1 MIFVFLLSTMRNR
14 IFIIFGTVTSTYP
27 EPTSPSR
34 FFSAAPKAEIPMA
47 DNKDGNR
54 KTLALTAG
62 AVLVVVVGL
71 FVFGG
76 GHNDGQP
83 SSPGGPGNP
92 TQNDQGR

>member
-1 MIFVFLLSTMRNR
+1 
-14 IFIIFGTVTSTYP
+14 
-27 EPTSPSR
+27 
-34 FFSAAPKAEIPMA
+34 MA
-47 DNKDGNR
+47 SETNSSNG

-92 TQNDQGR
+92 TQIDQGR

>member
-1 MIFVFLLSTMRNR
+1 VLFLRK
-14 IFIIFGTVTSTYP
+14 
-27 EPTSPSR
+27 
-34 FFSAAPKAEIPMA
+34 PKNAENSMA
-47 DNKDGNR
+47 DNNGGNR

-62 AVLVVVVGL
+62 AVLAVVVGL

-83 SSPGGPGNP
+83 PSPGGPGNP

>member
-1 MIFVFLLSTMRNR
+1 
-14 IFIIFGTVTSTYP
+14 
-27 EPTSPSR
+27 
-34 FFSAAPKAEIPMA
+34 MA
-47 DNKDGNR
+47 DNNGGNR

-62 AVLVVVVGL
+62 AVLAVVVGL

-83 SSPGGPGNP
+83 PSPGGPGNP